1 MMAMMHLGEKLG
13 TRRRM
18 LSRKSPHHDE
28 EHAEMETDEH
38 SLPPEQHGETG
49 EKATVT
55 SDTDVE
61 EKSAKEK
68 KREGK
73 NHKEKRVKGCRE
85 LQDLLD
91 GVRQIIS
98 CHIVH

>member
-1 MMAMMHLGEKLG
+1 MLMVNLGEKLG

-18 LSRKSPHHDE
+18 LSRKSPRHDE
-28 EHAEMETDEH
+28 EHAEMETDEQ

-49 EKATVT
+49 EKAAVT
-55 SDTDVE
+55 SDTDAE

-68 KREGK
+68 KRDGK

-91 GVRQIIS
+91 GVRRS
-98 CHIVH
+98 LSYHCVY